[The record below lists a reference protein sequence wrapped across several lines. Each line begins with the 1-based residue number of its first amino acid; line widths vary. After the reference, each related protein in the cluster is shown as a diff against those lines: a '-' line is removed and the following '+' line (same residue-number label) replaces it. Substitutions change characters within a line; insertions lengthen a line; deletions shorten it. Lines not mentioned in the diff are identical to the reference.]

1 MSIIAKDLIIRDDD
15 DTLRF
20 ETYRNYLFR
29 ISELTRE
36 IHSEWGKFA
45 VACVEATHSLR
56 PTSQPD
62 LKYLQRFLR
71 IAWNTESLIQ
81 ERPDNIELIRINN
94 AWLPVQAYY
103 AVYAASEA
111 ISYAVDGMYAGSHQ
125 KALRKATDFLVK
137 YPITPWNLAYS
148 GACGRDQRQH
158 QPKNFPSG
166 TVPAHNLSGNSAS
179 HFNVIA
185 TCLKA
190 EHYNRICNGYKQ
202 TNKFKYQYDPGYTGL
217 LHFLYRLR
225 IRSNY
230 RGVELFIV
238 EGNDNDICSFSD
250 SLRWIV
256 EWTLTYFE
264 IVLLRKFRRRVITDL
279 AKDFLSRNPRAYKL
293 KERIAGYQKLY

>member
-1 MSIIAKDLIIRDDD
+1 MPIITKDPTIRDDD
-15 DTLRF
+15 ALRF

-29 ISELTRE
+29 ISELIRDT
-36 IHSEWGKFA
+36 HTNWGNFA
-45 VACVEATHSLR
+45 VACVDATRSLR
-56 PTSQPD
+56 PIHEPD
-62 LKYLQRFLR
+62 LKYLRRFLG

-81 ERPDNIELIRINN
+81 EQPTDIELIRINN

-103 AVYAASEA
+103 SIYAASETIA
-111 ISYAVDGMYAGSHQ
+111 YAVDGAYAGSHQ

-137 YPITPWNLAYS
+137 LPIKPWNLAYS
-148 GACGRDQRQH
+148 GTCGRDQRQH
-158 QPKNFPSG
+158 QPKNFPFG
-166 TVPAHNLSGNSAS
+166 TVPAHNLSGTSAS
-179 HFNVIA
+179 HLNVIA

-190 EHYNRICNGYKQ
+190 EHYNRIDAEYKRSK
-202 TNKFKYQYDPGYTGL
+202 KFKYQYDPGYTGL

-225 IRSNY
+225 ILSNY

-238 EGNDNDICSFSD
+238 EGSDDDIRSFSD

-293 KERIAGYQKLY
+293 EERIDGYQKLY